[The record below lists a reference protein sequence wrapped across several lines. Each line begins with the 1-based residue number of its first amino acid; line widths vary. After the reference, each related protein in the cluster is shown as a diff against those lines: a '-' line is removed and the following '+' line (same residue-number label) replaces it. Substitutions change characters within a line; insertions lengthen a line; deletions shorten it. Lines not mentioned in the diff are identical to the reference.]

1 MVYILSK
8 VVLNMPH
15 RVTMAEVAREAGV
28 SKQTVSRVLNNKGEI
43 SQATRNQVLAIIERL
58 GYRPSSIARG
68 LATNKT
74 MTLGL
79 VVPDIGNP
87 FFSEITRG
95 ADGAAHAAGY
105 SLLLGNTFED
115 PEREAAVLRTLE
127 EKRVDGIVLC
137 SSRLSDGQLDTFCA
151 VQPVVLVNRR
161 HIGTNVGSVRVDD
174 ATGASVAVRHLIQSG
189 RKVIG
194 FLSGPPTSHS
204 GQQRAQGY
212 AAALDEA
219 GLTLDPTLQVDCPP
233 YLQGGRQVALD
244 LLIARPDVNAL
255 FCYNDLVAT
264 GALQACAKLGRRVPE
279 DVAVIGSD
287 DIPLAEMVTPPL
299 TTLHVS
305 QQEMGASAIQLLL
318 NKMNG
323 GDECDEIV
331 LHPQLVI
338 RASAP

>member
-1 MVYILSK
+1 
-8 VVLNMPH
+8 MP

-43 SQATRNQVLAIIERL
+43 SQATRRQVLAVIERL
-58 GYRPSSIARG
+58 DYRPSNIARG

-115 PEREAAVLRTLE
+115 PERETDVLRTLE

-137 SSRLSDGQLDTFCA
+137 SSRLPDNRLDEFCA
-151 VQPVVLVNRR
+151 GQPVVLVNRQ
-161 HIGTNVGSVRVDD
+161 HEGDHAGSVRVDD
-174 ATGASVAVRHLIQSG
+174 AAGADEAVHHLIQSG
-189 RKVIG
+189 RRVIG
-194 FLSGPPTSHS
+194 FLSGPPTSRS
-204 GQQRAQGY
+204 GQERAKGY
-212 AAALDEA
+212 AAALEGA
-219 GLTLDPTLQVDCPP
+219 GLSFDASLQAHSAPTLE
-233 YLQGGRQVALD
+233 GGLAAAQS
-244 LLIARPDVNAL
+244 LLTAWPDMDAL
-255 FCYNDLVAT
+255 FCYNDLVAV
-264 GALQACAKLGRRVPE
+264 GALQACAKLGRRVSE
-279 DVAVIGSD
+279 DVAVVGCD

-318 NKMNG
+318 NKING
-323 GDECDEIV
+323 CADECREIV
-331 LHPQLVI
+331 LRPKLVI